1 MISHA
6 VLEKYNSLA
15 PYQNHDYHMFDFSQ
29 ESISSIKEFLIRYC
43 DDRKREGYFMLQDP
57 LSSFYDALCVGIDD
71 SSGKNHS
78 RGRHKI
84 TSANNF
90 PTWISFSA
98 IINDPLESFYRGNPG
113 SIRVHG
119 KRHKTE

>member
-78 RGRHKI
+78 REEIPDQYEYMENGIRPSKSFIASQCRGRG
-84 TSANNF
+84 
-90 PTWISFSA
+90 
-98 IINDPLESFYRGNPG
+98 RG
-113 SIRVHG
+113 R
-119 KRHKTE
+119 